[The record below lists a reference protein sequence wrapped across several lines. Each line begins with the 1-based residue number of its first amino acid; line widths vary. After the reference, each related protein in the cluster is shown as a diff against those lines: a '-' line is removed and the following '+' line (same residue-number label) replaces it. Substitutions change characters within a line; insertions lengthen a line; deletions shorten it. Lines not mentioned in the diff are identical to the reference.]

1 MSTNHLLRAQA
12 PVSDAGWELL
22 DQEARDRLTA
32 NLGARKLVD
41 FAGPNGWSYS
51 ATNLGRTEPVA
62 GTPAEGI
69 DARRRRVLPLVEVR
83 APFSVSRE
91 ELRDNDRGAADAD
104 LAGLDDAALRMA
116 TAENHAVFHG
126 WRQADMAGI
135 IESSPHPAVPRV
147 ADFNDYPRRVA
158 KGVATLRTSGI
169 SGPYGLALGPADYT
183 AVVETT
189 EHGGYPLF
197 DHLRKILEG
206 PIVWVPGVGGAAV
219 LSLRGGDF
227 LFESGQDLAVGYDHH
242 DAEAVHLYI
251 EQTFSFRVA
260 TPEAAI
266 ALAAQ

>member
-1 MSTNHLLRAQA
+1 MNHLLRAHA
-12 PVSDAGWELL
+12 PVSDAGWKLL

-62 GTPAEGI
+62 GEAADGI
-69 DARRRRVLPLVEVR
+69 TARRRRVLPLVEVR
-83 APFSVSRE
+83 AEFSVSRE
-91 ELRDNDRGAADAD
+91 ELRDRDRGAADVD
-104 LAGLDDAALRMA
+104 LAALDEAALQMA
-116 TAENHAVFHG
+116 TTENRAVFHG
-126 WRQADMAGI
+126 WEHAGI
-135 IESSPHPAVPRV
+135 AGIAESSPHSAVPRV
-147 ADFNDYPRRVA
+147 EDFNDYPRRVA

-183 AVVETT
+183 AVVETA

-197 DHLRKILEG
+197 DHLRKILGG
-206 PIVWVPGVGGAAV
+206 PIVWAPGVGGAVA

-227 LFESGQDLAVGYDHH
+227 LFESGQDLAVGYNYH
-242 DAEAVHLYI
+242 DNEAVHLYL
-251 EQTFSFRVA
+251 EQSFSFRVA